1 MRLVAPLLL
10 VAMLS
15 APAWAQ
21 VPPSIGPTFTE
32 KAVNAD
38 EFDAVFNVKVT
49 MAPTTE
55 LLLGQTPDARF
66 DAVVCNIDATGE
78 GWVKVNPTARTG
90 VLKAGE
96 CTMFANFGRMSLTPI
111 DIEHQWTAK
120 VFLRAIR

>member
-10 VAMLS
+10 AAMLS

-21 VPPSIGPTFTE
+21 VPPSVGPNFNE
-32 KAVNAD
+32 KSVNAD
-38 EFDAVFNVKVT
+38 KFDAVFLVKVT
-49 MAPTTE
+49 MAPATE
-55 LLLGQTPDARF
+55 LLLGQAPDARF
-66 DAVVCNIDATGE
+66 DAVVCNIDNAGE

-96 CTMFANFGRMSLTPI
+96 CTMFANFGHMTLTPV
-111 DIEHQWTAK
+111 DIERQWTAK